1 MNNDVNNNPFN
12 FKPNT
17 SPKQPSAAASA
28 SAPVSEPVPAPAN
41 AVEPVTQTV
50 EPPKPEP
57 APEIKTTNQ
66 PAEEPVTAPN
76 TSSAPM
82 PSQEPAPLETSSSPS
97 IPEVPVA
104 PTPPAIEPA
113 PADTPSVNPVPEP
126 AQSINEAPEPVPS
139 EVPNT
144 QPEPA
149 PVPETEAP
157 SAQPESASTPETVAP
172 IDPMVNKI
180 AESEGKLDQPEQ
192 TPQNNIPNPS
202 SPEVMFRNEK
212 QQMEIEAQRQEQQ
225 DQNPKPDFNKNELTR
240 LFVGKNYD
248 KVMTNRINFSA
259 LFLGPA
265 YFFYRKL
272 AIYGLG
278 AILVQA
284 LTNIIL
290 IAILPKFLSYTISL
304 GVSILWGVLFNKLY
318 IRYVNNSVDEII
330 KKSNSMDEA
339 KKLCINDGG
348 TNVGYVLLSIAVSV
362 IIAACIF
369 ALFPAL
375 MVAVLGNT
383 FTP

>member
-1 MNNDVNNNPFN
+1 MNNDLNNNPFN

-17 SPKQPSAAASA
+17 APEQPSDAASA

-66 PAEEPVTAPN
+66 PAEEPITAPN
-76 TSSAPM
+76 TSSAPI
-82 PSQEPAPLETSSSPS
+82 PSQGPAPLETPAAPS
-97 IPEVPVA
+97 IPEVPVP

-126 AQSINEAPEPVPS
+126 AQSINEAPEPVP
-139 EVPNT
+139 
-144 QPEPA
+144 
-149 PVPETEAP
+149 VPETEAP

-172 IDPMVNKI
+172 IGPMVNKI
-180 AESEGKLDQPEQ
+180 AESEGKLDQPQQ
-192 TPQNNIPNPS
+192 TTQNNIPNPS

-225 DQNPKPDFNKNELTR
+225 DQNPKPDFNKNELTS

-318 IRYVNNSVDEII
+318 IRYVNSSVDEIM

-375 MVAVLGNT
+375 MVAFLKNMYVS
-383 FTP
+383 

>member
-17 SPKQPSAAASA
+17 SPKQPNDAASA

-57 APEIKTTNQ
+57 ESEIKTTNQ

-76 TSSAPM
+76 TSSAPI
-82 PSQEPAPLETSSSPS
+82 PSQEPAPLETPAAPS

-104 PTPPAIEPA
+104 PPPPAIEPA

-126 AQSINEAPEPVPS
+126 AQSINEAP
-139 EVPNT
+139 
-144 QPEPA
+144 
-149 PVPETEAP
+149 

-172 IDPMVNKI
+172 IGPMVNKI
-180 AESEGKLDQPEQ
+180 AESEGKLDQPQQ
-192 TPQNNIPNPS
+192 TTQNNIPNPS

-259 LFLGPA
+259 LFLSPP
-265 YFFYRKL
+265 YFFYRKM

-278 AILVQA
+278 TILVQI

-290 IAILPKFLSYTISL
+290 LAFLPRIVTYIIQL
-304 GVSILWGVLFNKLY
+304 GVCILWGVLFNKLY
-318 IRYVNNSVDEII
+318 IRYVNSSVDEIM

-348 TNVGYVLLSIAVSV
+348 TNAGYVLLSIAVSV
-362 IIAACIF
+362 ILSAAIF